1 MKQSQCSTMLS
12 SLRKEICTWPVP
24 NRNVC
29 EKIVDDCSLLI
40 SSVLQ
45 QTNKVSHSTGEKC
58 TSWYKIRLQQAIKSA
73 NLVDCFSYCRC
84 WSPGKR
90 IFPILWVEVDFSTWP
105 LGPAISLKAVA
116 TREKGHFHHICCRLS
131 YERVCFWAKSIWR
144 IRRPPFFCRKR
155 LILGLLGS
163 NPLLWILQLCPK
175 EKKRQSTDIPMH
187 FVVFLSHAHYKKLER
202 KKKCQSYV
210 DD

>member
-1 MKQSQCSTMLS
+1 MHMTGT
-12 SLRKEICTWPVP
+12 LRGT
-24 NRNVC
+24 VC
-29 EKIVDDCSLLI
+29 EEKVDDCSLLI

-58 TSWYKIRLQQAIKSA
+58 TSWYKIRLQHAIKSA

-144 IRRPPFFCRKR
+144 IRRPPFFFAEKDWY
-155 LILGLLGS
+155 LGYWVVILYFEFY
-163 NPLLWILQLCPK
+163 NCAQ
-175 EKKRQSTDIPMH
+175 KKRKDRAPTYRCILLC
-187 FVVFLSHAHYKKLER
+187 F
-202 KKKCQSYV
+202 
-210 DD
+210 

>member
-1 MKQSQCSTMLS
+1 M
-12 SLRKEICTWPVP
+12 
-24 NRNVC
+24 
-29 EKIVDDCSLLI
+29 
-40 SSVLQ
+40 LQ

-116 TREKGHFHHICCRLS
+116 TREKRPFSSHLLS
-131 YERVCFWAKSIWR
+131 FVVCVCVFEPKAFEGLGVLH
-144 IRRPPFFCRKR
+144 FFCWKR

-187 FVVFLSHAHYKKLER
+187 FVVFLSHAHYKKLVR
-202 KKKCQSYV
+202 KQKCQSYI
-210 DD
+210 DEE